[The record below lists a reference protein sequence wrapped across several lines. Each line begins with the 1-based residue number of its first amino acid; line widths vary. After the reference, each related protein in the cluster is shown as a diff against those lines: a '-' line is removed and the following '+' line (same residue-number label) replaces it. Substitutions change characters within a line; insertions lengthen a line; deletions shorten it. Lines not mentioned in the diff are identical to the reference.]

1 MRKTLSLLVFSLL
14 VTIVR
19 AQQPSD
25 DARAAIKADFENRIL
40 KTKLPVPDPSTH
52 FDAAGQPMNKRRDCV
67 SWTLCN
73 VFSLEQLTI
82 EDHSLKIKAQRIA
95 VGFADRKEKY
105 YRVKDKYA
113 SIEIDFSGDV
123 SHDNLQGALCRVFI
137 CDNAKFSDGLPFF
150 WAKFFDPNAKP
161 PADDDLAKESTAQS
175 SELKGPVVA
184 SKLLKQPPP
193 SYPETAKAYA
203 RSGTVRLEG
212 TIGIDGKLHNVYLY
226 SPAGFGF
233 DEAAVEAVK
242 KWRYQPVSIA
252 GKAVAVDTTINVNF
266 NLDRR

>member
-1 MRKTLSLLVFSLL
+1 MRKTLLPLVFTVLVASLWG
-14 VTIVR
+14 
-19 AQQPSD
+19 QQPSD

-40 KTKLPVPDPSTH
+40 KTKLALPDPSTH
-52 FDAAGQPMNKRRDCV
+52 FDEAGQPMKKPRDCV

-113 SIEIDFSGDV
+113 SIEIDFTGDV
-123 SHDNLQGALCRVFI
+123 SHNNLQDTLCRIFV

-150 WAKFFDPNAKP
+150 WARFFDPNAKP
-161 PADDDLAKESTAQS
+161 PADDEPPKESTAKS
-175 SELKGPVVA
+175 SEPKGPVVA

-203 RSGTVRLEG
+203 RSGTVTLEG
-212 TIGIDGKLHNVYLY
+212 IIGIDGKLHNVYVY

-242 KWRYQPVSIA
+242 KWLYQPVSIA
-252 GKAVAVDTTINVNF
+252 GKAIAVDTTININF